1 MVFPLRDT
9 NPARRMPVMTWTLI
23 ALTTGVY
30 VLEVLLHPEH
40 LAQIACYLS
49 DLAAKTLYSGTQTSS
64 AYHP

>member
-1 MVFPLRDT
+1 MR
-9 NPARRMPVMTWTLI
+9 VMTWTLI

-49 DLAAKTLYSGTQTSS
+49 DLAAKTLYSGTQTSA